1 MARAKW
7 RVSAAIAALLILW
20 GTLSPALTA
29 DRDSEYQV
37 KAAFLVNFARF
48 VEWPSQ
54 SFGGPGDP
62 LVFGVYGNGLF
73 SAALDQAVS
82 GKTIDGRRAVTRRI
96 SELGALRSCHVV
108 FLPASEI
115 NHLREVSNSL
125 GDLSVL
131 LVGETEGFAESGG
144 VINFILD
151 NQRVRFEISP
161 PAAARV
167 HLKISSKLL
176 RLAVVVGSGK

>member
-7 RVSAAIAALLILW
+7 RVAAAIAAPLILW

-29 DRDSEYQV
+29 DRNSEYQV

-48 VEWPSQ
+48 VEWPPQ
-54 SFGGPGDP
+54 SFGGPNDP

-82 GKTIDGRRAVTRRI
+82 GKMIDGRRAVIRRT
-96 SELGALRSCHVV
+96 SELGALRTCQVV
-108 FLPASEI
+108 FLPASEM

-125 GDLSVL
+125 GELSVL
-131 LVGETEGFAESGG
+131 LVGETEGFAENGG
-144 VINFILD
+144 VINFILE
-151 NQRVRFEISP
+151 NERVRFEISP
-161 PAAARV
+161 SAAARV

-176 RLAVVVGSGK
+176 QLAVIVGGGK

>member
-1 MARAKW
+1 
-7 RVSAAIAALLILW
+7 
-20 GTLSPALTA
+20 
-29 DRDSEYQV
+29 V

-48 VEWPSQ
+48 VEWPPQ
-54 SFGGPGDP
+54 SFAGANDP

-73 SAALDQAVS
+73 STVLDQAVS
-82 GKTIDGRRAVTRRI
+82 GKTIDGRHAVIRRI

-125 GDLSVL
+125 SELSVL

-144 VINFILD
+144 VINFILE
-151 NQRVRFEISP
+151 NERVRFEISP
-161 PAAARV
+161 SAAARV

-176 RLAVVVGSGK
+176 QLAVIVGGK

>member
-7 RVSAAIAALLILW
+7 RVSVVIAAPLILW

-29 DRDSEYQV
+29 DRNSEYQV

-48 VEWPSQ
+48 VEWPPQ
-54 SFGGPGDP
+54 SFGGPNDP

-73 SAALDQAVS
+73 STALDQAIS
-82 GKTIDGRRAVTRRI
+82 GKMIDGRRAVIRRV
-96 SELGALRSCHVV
+96 SEAGALRSCHVV

-115 NHLREVSNSL
+115 SHLGEVSNRL
-125 GDLSVL
+125 GGLSVL
-131 LVGETEGFAESGG
+131 LVGETEGFTENGG
-144 VINFILD
+144 VINFILED
-151 NQRVRFEISP
+151 ERIRFEISP
-161 PAAARV
+161 SAAARV

-176 RLAVVVGSGK
+176 QLAVIVGGGR

>member
-1 MARAKW
+1 
-7 RVSAAIAALLILW
+7 VSAAIAAPLILW
-20 GTLSPALTA
+20 WTLSPAITA
-29 DRDSEYQV
+29 DQDSYYQV

-54 SFGGPGDP
+54 SFGGPSDP

-151 NQRVRFEISP
+151 NERVRFEISP

-176 RLAVVVGSGK
+176 QLAVVVGSGK